1 MRRPW
6 FGGVFMTV
14 NRVVFVPG
22 KKGNEIYKK
31 MINSSSSEN
40 LKENRNHF
48 IAEFENK
55 HFSVEKDDK

>member
-1 MRRPW
+1 
-6 FGGVFMTV
+6 MTV

-40 LKENRNHF
+40 LKENRNHL

-55 HFSVEKDDK
+55 HFSIEKNEK